1 MKKMTKRR
9 LKYLLLEAICW
20 IEEECADFFCDEV
33 DDEYEWFEDA
43 IGIHKEELN
52 EIGFTLDDKDFNNE
66 ENEDE

>member
-1 MKKMTKRR
+1 MKKMTKPR
-9 LKYLLLEAICW
+9 LKYLLYEALRW

-66 ENEDE
+66 ENEEE